1 MKKHLLWAVLLSAG
15 ISGAQAQ
22 TAIPAGTV
30 EVSGRVGYA
39 HFTNDEPASATSGA
53 LSHSYSENQFQFT
66 PSVGYFVADNLAVGL
81 DVGYLITKRR
91 FEDTGASSTT
101 TPTEQLRA
109 GAYVQYYKMLTE
121 QFGLVGTLGA
131 GYQHRASGGY
141 RAIDPNDPNVN
152 VNSNGFYA
160 QLMPGLV
167 FFPTPKL
174 SISASVG
181 YLGYERMKLTS
192 VDRSISD
199 LGAAFGFDQ
208 LLFGGTYYFG
218 R

>member
-1 MKKHLLWAVLLSAG
+1 MKKLLLWAVLLSAG
-15 ISGAQAQ
+15 SGGAQAQ

-30 EVSGRVGYA
+30 ALGGMVGYA
-39 HFTNDEPASATSGA
+39 HFTNDEPPSATSGT

-66 PSVGYFVADNLAVGL
+66 PSIGYFVADNLAVGL
-81 DVGYLITKRR
+81 DLGYLITKRR
-91 FEDTGASSTT
+91 FDGAGASSTT
-101 TPTEQLRA
+101 TPNEQLRA
-109 GAYVQYYKMLTE
+109 GAYVQYYKMLTA

-131 GYQHRASGGY
+131 GYQHRASDGY

-152 VNSNGFYA
+152 VKSNGFYA
-160 QLMPGLV
+160 QLTPGLI

-174 SISASVG
+174 GISASVG
-181 YLGYERMKLTS
+181 YLGYERMKLKS
-192 VDRSISD
+192 ADRTESD